1 MIRDDTELGFI
12 PYHQTI
18 TKVMVINYDEII
30 EYERLICA
38 KEVEKLTG
46 LSRVTLWRKS
56 NDIED
61 PFPEAF
67 RNGTHYTR
75 WKLAEILAW
84 MNTLRSKQDEF
95 V

>member
-1 MIRDDTELGFI
+1 M
-12 PYHQTI
+12 
-18 TKVMVINYDEII
+18 NYDEII
-30 EYERLICA
+30 EHERLIST
-38 KEVEKLTG
+38 KELERLTG

-56 NDIED
+56 NDLED

-75 WKLAEILAW
+75 WKLAEVLSW
-84 MNTLRSKQDEF
+84 MDTLRANIDEL

>member
-1 MIRDDTELGFI
+1 M
-12 PYHQTI
+12 
-18 TKVMVINYDEII
+18 NYDEVI
-30 EYERLICA
+30 EHERLIST
-38 KEVEKLTG
+38 KEVERLTG

-56 NDIED
+56 NDLKD

-84 MNTLRSKQDEF
+84 MKTLRVNKDEL